1 MEQNSHFCRQF
12 QVVKETRLIVGL
24 TGINFQVGTGANFMA
39 PGTVE
44 IAIVV
49 GLFFILFGPTQLPK
63 LARSLGQAKTEFLIE
78 DSQKEEENPRLKQ
91 TWSEEDVLKPWRLL
105 KTLRRR
111 ESMSK
116 GKQLTKSRKK
126 SNLLK
131 LKNKKSVLYSG
142 TATF

>member
-63 LARSLGQAKTEFLIE
+63 LARSLGQAKTEFNRGLTEGGGESTTEADMERGGRTETVALTE
-78 DSQKEEENPRLKQ
+78 DAASKGIDVEGKTVDEIKEEIES
-91 TWSEEDVLKPWRLL
+91 SETE
-105 KTLRRR
+105 
-111 ESMSK
+111 E
-116 GKQLTKSRKK
+116 
-126 SNLLK
+126 
-131 LKNKKSVLYSG
+131 
-142 TATF
+142 